1 MTYLLIGLIVGSLF
15 VVLAF
20 ALCKM
25 SARCSPAE
33 QAAMDDEQAEA
44 MAGWRYE
51 RQAVR
56 GKAKWNARMARRDG
70 E

>member
-1 MTYLLIGLIVGSLF
+1 MNTYLLIGIIIGGLF

-33 QAAMDDEQAEA
+33 QAAMDDEQVEA
-44 MAGWRYE
+44 MAGWQRE
-51 RQAVR
+51 REL
-56 GKAKWNARMARRDG
+56 DG
-70 E
+70 GASRVKGR